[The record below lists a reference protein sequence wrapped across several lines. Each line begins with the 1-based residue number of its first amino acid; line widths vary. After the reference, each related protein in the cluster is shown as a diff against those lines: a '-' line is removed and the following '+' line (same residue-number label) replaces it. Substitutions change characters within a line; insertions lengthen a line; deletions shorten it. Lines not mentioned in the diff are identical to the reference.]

1 MTLNSNDLTSV
12 FIEFNLGF
20 FKKPPPWAPS
30 SPPRHFSLSL
40 SNIPNV
46 QPEVQIFS
54 ATALERQPSG
64 GIAGNVTIWAPV
76 RKRLQIR
83 SLQLLWG
90 TLCAFFHDLRACE
103 EKTFHRWTHMNLSG
117 HVYFPHPASSWWW
130 GSDSTR
136 TLSGTLLIFFNRF
149 VGDLMICFAFL
160 Q

>member
-1 MTLNSNDLTSV
+1 MTLNGNDLTSA

-20 FKKPPPWAPS
+20 FRKPPPWAPS
-30 SPPRHFSLSL
+30 SPPRRFSLSLSL

-54 ATALERQPSG
+54 ATALERQPSW

-103 EKTFHRWTHMNLSG
+103 EKTFHRWIHMNLSG
-117 HVYFPHPASSWWW
+117 HVYFIFHILLPDGGEVVIAPERSLELCWF
-130 GSDSTR
+130 
-136 TLSGTLLIFFNRF
+136 LLI
-149 VGDLMICFAFL
+149 DLLAT
-160 Q
+160 